1 MKGFWAIPKLIAC
14 KKDLSLKAKLIAGIL
29 WTRKNADFMAFPSR
43 EYMSKALGISI
54 PSVDRAIK
62 ELKEKAGLKIE
73 RRGLRKT
80 NLYYFPDWDELSE
93 LIVSESSTL
102 MSQESSGLM
111 TPIVRDNK
119 VRNTIVDEESSLIK
133 DIFSFFKRKVKQIKG
148 YEPEINW
155 AKEGK
160 IVKQRLKKYKPDEIK
175 EIIDWYLQ
183 SKHSEKLG
191 DSLAICLSA
200 NIINLWK
207 ASKASFSCLNKLYP
221 SYG

>member
-1 MKGFWAIPKLIAC
+1 MSFWAIPKSIA
-14 KKDLSLKAKLIAGIL
+14 KREDLSLKAKLVASIL
-29 WTRKNADFMAFPSR
+29 WTRKNADFISFPSR
-43 EYMSKALGISI
+43 EYIAKSLGISI

-80 NLYYFPDWDELSE
+80 NVYHFPDWLSE
-93 LIVSESSTL
+93 LIVSDSSKL
-102 MSQESSGLM
+102 MTQDSSGVM

-119 VRNTIVDEESSLIK
+119 VRNNKLDEKSSPIK
-133 DIFSFFKRKVKQIKG
+133 YIFHYFKEKVKEIKG

-155 AKEGK
+155 AKDGK
-160 IVKQRLKKYKPDEIK
+160 LIKQRLKKYSIEEIK
-175 EIIDWYLQ
+175 EIIDWYLN

-191 DSLAICLSA
+191 DSLSMSLSA

-207 ASKASFSCLNKLYP
+207 SSKVSFSYLNKFYP